1 MDVQEFTQ
9 HFVSASVAEW
19 QRQEE
24 ARPGSGDALLR
35 EATTSVLSGR
45 DLAQIATGAPGRG

>member
-1 MDVQEFTQ
+1 ML
-9 HFVSASVAEW
+9 FVDID
-19 QRQEE
+19 RFKLINDGHGHE
-24 ARPGSGDALLR
+24 AGDALLR